1 MNTPTTALTTDPASD
16 PTTAP
21 AADLADAAAAPRR
34 APHSRTA
41 RVAMGILLA
50 VVGVLLAVVICT
62 PIALSSQDLIDW
74 AAAPTGLG
82 LPDPWPVLVFVALDA
97 AAGVCVLLTV
107 YCAWRA
113 EPAGVF
119 GVLVWCFALGSAF
132 ANFRHSSTPDAAPDA
147 IWFFPLMSV
156 AGPAL
161 LEAVL
166 GRFRRWFQRDTGR
179 RGRQLPA
186 FGWRRWTPGLG
197 ALRDT
202 YGAYRTALLLG
213 IDTVDAAIAAY
224 HRLCPDG
231 SLRVAAALRAR
242 HAAQFAAQVVD
253 QLADPPAAAALPADI
268 MRRIPVDPAAYQRW
282 LRVWADLRDG
292 ATDLAELAQRHGFS
306 PRQIQWVRRAG
317 QAGLLNSTTPPAVR
331 LVELS
336 TTANHRP
343 SGNGLS
349 SGISGG
355 LGNGG

>member
-1 MNTPTTALTTDPASD
+1 MTVPS
-16 PTTAP
+16 TAP
-21 AADLADAAAAPRR
+21 TPDVATEAATAPRP
-34 APHSRTA
+34 ATHSRTA
-41 RVAMGILLA
+41 RVAMAILLA
-50 VVGVLLAVVICT
+50 IVGVLLAVVICT

-82 LPDPWPVLVFVALDA
+82 LPHPWPVLVFVALDA

-107 YCAWRA
+107 YCAWRG

-119 GVLVWCFALGSAF
+119 GVLVWCFAFGSAF
-132 ANFRHSSTPDAAPDA
+132 ANWRHSTAPDAAPDA
-147 IWFFPLMSV
+147 VWFFPAMSV

-179 RGRQLPA
+179 RGRRLPA

-224 HRLCPDG
+224 HQLCPDG

-242 HAAQFAAQVVD
+242 HAAQLVD
-253 QLADPPAAAALPADI
+253 QLADQQAAAALPADI
-268 MRRIPVDPAAYQRW
+268 MRRIPVEPAAYQRW
-282 LRVWADLRDG
+282 LQVWADLRDG
-292 ATDLAELAQRHGFS
+292 ATDLAEIAQRHGFS
-306 PRQIQWVRRAG
+306 ERQIQWVRRAG

-331 LVELS
+331 MAELAAA
-336 TTANHRP
+336 ANHRQP
-343 SGNGLS
+343 GNGLVT
-349 SGISGG
+349 SG
-355 LGNGG
+355 

>member
-1 MNTPTTALTTDPASD
+1 MTSSAIAPAGVPTTDR
-16 PTTAP
+16 
-21 AADLADAAAAPRR
+21 AAAALRPAPR
-34 APHSRTA
+34 SRPA

-82 LPDPWPVLVFVALDA
+82 LPHPWPVLVFVALDA

-107 YCAWRA
+107 YCAWRG

-119 GVLVWCFALGSAF
+119 GALVWCFAFGSAF
-132 ANFRHSSTPDAAPDA
+132 ANYRHSTTPDAAPDA
-147 IWFFPLMSV
+147 VWFFPLMSV

-179 RGRQLPA
+179 RGRQVPA
-186 FGWRRWTPGLG
+186 FGWRRWMPGVG

-213 IDTVDAAIAAY
+213 IGTVDAAIAAY
-224 HRLCPDG
+224 HQLCPDG

-242 HAAQFAAQVVD
+242 HAAQTVAGLLGPTASAGQGT
-253 QLADPPAAAALPADI
+253 ALPADI

-282 LRVWADLRDG
+282 LQVWADLRDST
-292 ATDLAELAQRHGFS
+292 ADLADLAKRHGFS
-306 PRQIQWVRRAG
+306 KRQIQWVRRAG
-317 QAGLLNSTTPPAVR
+317 RAGLLNSTIPPAVR
-331 LVELS
+331 MADLAMFS
-336 TTANHRP
+336 NHRQP
-343 SGNGLS
+343 GNGLVGAGAS
-349 SGISGG
+349 VG
-355 LGNGG
+355 

>member
-1 MNTPTTALTTDPASD
+1 
-16 PTTAP
+16 
-21 AADLADAAAAPRR
+21 
-34 APHSRTA
+34 
-41 RVAMGILLA
+41 MGILLA

-119 GVLVWCFALGSAF
+119 GVLVWCFALGSGF
-132 ANFRHSSTPDAAPDA
+132 ANFRHSSTPGAAPDA
-147 IWFFPLMSV
+147 IWFFPAMSV

-242 HAAQFAAQVVD
+242 HAAQAAAQVVD
-253 QLADPPAAAALPADI
+253 QLTDLPAAAALPADI

-282 LRVWADLRDG
+282 LQVWADLRDG
-292 ATDLAELAQRHGFS
+292 GTDLAELAQRHGFS

-331 LVELS
+331 MVEWA
-336 TTANHRP
+336 TPANHRP
-343 SGNGLS
+343 SGNGL
-349 SGISGG
+349 GA
-355 LGNGG
+355 